1 MNYSI
6 ADTENLLEEY
16 SALFEC
22 YVERV
27 FESESVNDLMSASH
41 WYADA
46 FFNMLA
52 YPQQQT
58 RH

>member
-6 ADTENLLEEY
+6 SHVENVIEES

-46 FFNMLA
+46 FFNMMA
-52 YPQQQT
+52 HPQK
-58 RH
+58 R